1 PPGPHPPPAPPP
13 GGNGR
18 ASADPMAD
26 LTGAGGEFGPVGG
39 GIGSDEEWT
48 SVVGLTDYAAI
59 MRHFLGEVR

>member
-1 PPGPHPPPAPPP
+1 PAPL
-13 GGNGR
+13 
-18 ASADPMAD
+18 SAAMGSSDARHF
-26 LTGAGGEFGPVGG
+26 THVGCAGVEFGPVGG